1 MVHSWLGAKFKQKKI
16 QLSTTPDVPGVTHNL
31 EKMVLENKAD
41 RSNHFTEE
49 IQSILKTSSRE
60 SGPAGK
66 LKSKLMF
73 GGSQLWDKFG

>member
-1 MVHSWLGAKFKQKKI
+1 MVHSGLGDKFKQKKI

-31 EKMVLENKAD
+31 EKMVLENEAD
-41 RSNHFTEE
+41 RSNQLTEE

-66 LKSKLMF
+66 LKSKLML
-73 GGSQLWDKFG
+73 GGSQLFNKIG